1 MPARPGIMY
10 GGPTVR
16 YEAESGEM
24 SIAVAGD
31 TIATRRWTMFREERF
46 LKIREILTG
55 VDAAFAN
62 LETNIHKFLDGG
74 HKPHEGGGTYLT
86 TEPEI
91 LEDLKWLGINIMAC
105 GSSHADDYGP
115 DTILKTIDY
124 LDAAGIAHAGSG
136 RHLAEARA
144 PGFLE
149 TPRGRVGLVAAVEGR
164 DSRAGEQRRD
174 TFGYPGTNGIRYR
187 EIYEVDEPTFE
198 ALRRAGRELGWDLQ
212 RGRGGSAA
220 PHGDGKTYNFLGL
233 NVSLGKGFESH
244 TTANKSDVEENLR
257 QIRFAK
263 EFADRVIAS
272 LHCHQQ
278 GGPTYKTAEKRSGV
292 EDLAEFA
299 VDYAHQCIDA
309 GTDIFAGH
317 GPQCQLGIEIY
328 KGRPIFYGL
337 GCFFHQLE
345 TLEFLPYEAYE
356 RYGLDDHATAFDFI
370 NARYKG
376 GTAGHPADPLQWE
389 QAFAVCDFDP
399 SGLKEVRIYPIELGY
414 GKPRTMRGRPLLAE
428 PEAAERIVSRI
439 ADISKKYGTAVSY
452 KDGIGVIRP

>member
-1 MPARPGIMY
+1 M
-10 GGPTVR
+10 R

-31 TIATRRWTMFREERF
+31 TIPTRRWTMFREERF
-46 LKIREILTG
+46 LKIREILQG
-55 VDAAFAN
+55 ADATFAN
-62 LETNIHKFLDGG
+62 LETNIHKYLDGG

-86 TEPEI
+86 TRPEV
-91 LEDLKWLGINIMAC
+91 LEDIKWLGINIMAC

-115 DTILKTIDY
+115 ATIIKTIEY
-124 LDAAGIAHAGSG
+124 LDAAGMAHAGSG

-144 PGFLE
+144 PGFLD
-149 TPRGRVGLVAAVEGR
+149 TPKGRVGLVAAVEGR

-187 EIYEVDEPTFE
+187 ETYDVDEAAME
-198 ALRRAGRELGWDLQ
+198 ALRRAGRELGWDMQ
-212 RGRGGSAA
+212 RGRGGS
-220 PHGDGKTYNFLGL
+220 GGSRGGEGKSYDLLGL
-233 NVSLGKGFESH
+233 RFNTAKEFAIHSQ
-244 TTANKSDVEENLR
+244 ANKSDVEENMR
-257 QIRFAK
+257 QVHFAK
-263 EFADRVIAS
+263 EFSDYVIAS

-278 GGPTYKTAEKRSGV
+278 GGPTYKTAELRSGV
-292 EDLAEFA
+292 EDLADWG

-309 GTDIFAGH
+309 GADVFAGH

-345 TLEFLPYEAYE
+345 TLEYLPYEAYE
-356 RYGLDDHATAFDFI
+356 RFGLDDRATAFDFI
-370 NARYKG
+370 NARYAG
-376 GTAGHPADPLQWE
+376 GKKGHPADPLQWE
-389 QAFAVCDFDP
+389 QAFAVCDFTP
-399 SGLKEVRIYPIELGY
+399 SGVKEIRVYPIDLGF

-428 PEAAERIVSRI
+428 PEVGERIICRI
-439 ADISKKYGTAVSY
+439 AGISKKYGTVVNY